1 MIRYLQELKE
11 IEKFCE
17 TFKGNVINI
26 YFQHGE
32 KDEPW
37 KAWYCYHPWY
47 ESHWEVLMGISK
59 TCDMFGILSL
69 DEDRDDLVE
78 CVTRIH
84 SPNDLRTKELFET
97 NLGIIQAIF
106 AKAQGEIERMFLLL
120 DEEEVYRLDEALNCY
135 IQGCNY
141 SAVAMSVSGIEFR
154 LLSLMKSKRPNR
166 DLEKR
171 TLGELIGIY
180 LAKKE
185 EYGNVIP
192 KKHEPLLEL
201 CNTYRIFSVH
211 PKKEKITRSIATSII
226 NMTFMFL
233 LDKDLKLEPHEN

>member
-1 MIRYLQELKE
+1 MIRYLRELKE
-11 IEKFCE
+11 IGKFCE
-17 TFKGNVINI
+17 TFKAHVIDI
-26 YFQHGE
+26 YFKHGE
-32 KDEPW
+32 KDEPS
-37 KAWYCYHPWY
+37 KAWYCYDPWY
-47 ESHWEVLMGISK
+47 ESRWEVLMGISK

-69 DEDRDDLVE
+69 DEDRDHLVK
-78 CVTRIH
+78 CVTRSH
-84 SPNDLRTKELFET
+84 SPNDIRYKELFET
-97 NLGIIQAIF
+97 NLQIIQAIF
-106 AKAQGEIERMFLLL
+106 ANAQGEIEKMFLLL

-135 IQGCNY
+135 ILGCNY

-154 LLSLMKSKRPNR
+154 LLSLMKSKRPNQ
-166 DLEKR
+166 DVEKR

-180 LAKKE
+180 LTNKE

-211 PKKEKITRSIATSII
+211 PKKEKITRAIATSII